1 MVCCSPWGR
10 KESDTAEQLNNN
22 SIANY
27 FAAKQK
33 LTHIAKQRLTHNA
46 KQLYSNKIFL
56 KEFGHLKTG
65 SPRAF
70 RREYSSTDIFVL
82 VH

>member
-1 MVCCSPWGR
+1 MVYCSPRGR
-10 KESDTAEQLNNN
+10 KESDTTEQQNN

-33 LTHIAKQRLTHNA
+33 LTHIAKQ
-46 KQLYSNKIFL
+46 LYSNKNFL
-56 KEFGHLKTG
+56 NEFGHLKTG